1 MSKLADSRLSEGKTN
16 AVLTFTRNF
25 DAPRSRVFDAW
36 TTAEQL
42 SNWFCP
48 AGFTIVSCAVDFRVG
63 GVFEVA
69 MRSSGGRLFR
79 WRSTYRDIVVPQ
91 RLAYASSILDEAGG
105 PIFDAVTSVTFKVRD
120 GGTLLIVE
128 SAVEKLHDPAAAVF
142 AEAMEPGWREGLA
155 NLAAFVHRQPEEG

>member
-1 MSKLADSRLSEGKTN
+1 MIKRAETRRSDAASS
-16 AVLTFTRNF
+16 AVLTFTRTF

-36 TTAEQL
+36 TSAGQL
-42 SNWFCP
+42 SKWFCP
-48 AGFTIVSCAVDFRVG
+48 AGFTVVSCAVDFRVG

-69 MRSSGGRLFR
+69 MRSPEGRVFR
-79 WRSTYRDIVVPQ
+79 WHNTYRDIVIPQ

-128 SAVEKLHDPAAAVF
+128 SSVEKLHDPAAAVF
-142 AEAMEPGWREGLA
+142 AEAMEPGWREGLG
-155 NLAAFVHRQPEEG
+155 NLAAFLRRQPEEG